1 MGSTQTQVV
10 KRYTDP
16 SPGKLDVEATETNI
30 FEELASNLEGPLSTL
45 LSCSDEAQAKYLGH
59 EAVSENL
66 ADQTTNMRHYYDH
79 RDVYDPIT
87 KGQYGLYENP
97 EILAAYLHDIN
108 LDYTNNEE
116 QIREQLSLIH
126 TDPAWSKEQC
136 DAHIMMSELRIVNQ
150 YNEYFNGYND
160 IVSTCINY
168 HTSIDTD
175 DDDIEHDNDIEASS
189 PMSRDTIL
197 ESRLNKKDT
206 YQNGNQK
213 TVCKNPLEIPEQ
225 HKGDTATEILYSQSA
240 SADETNKRYVSAI
253 EIPMGNCKSIDDK
266 SPIGTYID
274 TKNVDNTS
282 MQFTSSKEQ
291 DTLHVYTH
299 NDVLNNTDRYFEND
313 TTKHPVYERIH
324 YNMHNHDNLEIE
336 SAQLQKSDGKYYAHD
351 TTPTSPSRI
360 HFEADTF
367 EYSDYDAEQQPQRI
381 ERTNKIEATCL
392 GYTQAN
398 KLDNDKIRQRGYHVL
413 PAKHGKLTGMFEH
426 IPIPIMID
434 DGATIGIMPTS
445 FYYLHNEIQRLPT
458 IKPHHTRIHTGNGAI
473 EAHFLI
479 DLPLNIQGV
488 LIQLRLLVCDSQ
500 VPAAVLLSRS
510 AMVQLQITH
519 NYNTSE
525 IYIPYQ
531 SINVRLT
538 NKVLIPPNTKVR
550 CHGRLDRFEK
560 DGQPCHI
567 SGRAIFWAYISSRY
581 KPYIPLLVDIHQ
593 HTIVFTVYNRGRNTK
608 TLHVGDRV
616 GCIDVRSKDGSI
628 TRNLGY
634 YTLQNLTE
642 YAIFTHD
649 VRFSELPGS
658 YDHAAMA
665 SALEK
670 IDFANES
677 PADQKQNRLII
688 SDKPTKQSLN
698 EIRRLDS
705 LKTDKYP
712 WLDPNDPRRN
722 MTDLE
727 ILKLKVNLSESELDA
742 SKKELLYQELL
753 KYREAFSLRDE
764 IGSCPFFEVSLKLK
778 DDTPFFVRPYPI
790 REDMKPVVQKE
801 MDRLERLGI
810 IKKGLTGYS
819 SPVLLVKR
827 KNQPLPRVV
836 TDFRILNEKLV
847 KVNHAFPLVRDCVD
861 AIGAANA
868 DVYSVYDLRDAF
880 HTLFLEKDSQKYCG
894 VTPYYGADTYYYQRM
909 GMGMSCSP
917 GIWQQFINKI
927 QQELPHKERYKII
940 MDDILIF
947 SKWETHWQDIMDL
960 LKVLIKY
967 GLKISPHKCQLFRT
981 KLVYM
986 GLYFMI
992 KNGRPA
998 FTPMKGKCD
1007 AIVNMQSLKS
1017 VKECRQ
1023 FCGMVNFLSTFL
1035 PKLREL
1041 LIPIY
1046 ALTKKKAVFIWSS
1059 VCEQNFQK
1067 IKQLLIEPPV
1077 LMMPSAEGKFRLES
1091 DTSREACGGAL
1102 YQMQDGEWRLLGYH
1116 SKRLPDAVRNYGVCE
1131 LELTGLVC
1139 NIHGFEH
1146 LLKNNYFEV
1155 IIDHKAIE
1163 YLKKAKHEP
1172 TTRRIA
1178 TLLLRLQ
1185 DYTFDIKYLKGEK
1198 LKLSDA
1204 LSRLYIEEKGQIDE
1218 VIPLSFLM
1226 HTTTPGTHAQLMF
1239 PAQFLYAHKAVTR
1252 KAVKT
1257 KRQAKAAPDSSGQ
1270 LTPIPTESDKK
1281 IAQIPSNKGIKSIP
1295 QTKSKQVVTTNVKEI
1310 RRATHEQLNNEQKV
1324 ATNDTGINTDLVQ
1337 TIKVPSLEIIQA
1349 PKPLVN
1355 NDKPVTI
1362 YDKHIPKQE
1371 EIDKILQ
1378 NLRTKV
1384 LRNININ
1391 IDAQD
1396 LIREYDKSPRF
1407 KDVYS
1412 YILRTKLTANAIMH
1426 KKVVLD
1432 ASNFVIANGFLLK
1445 LEKFKNLNKFDYR
1458 VLLCIPETFENAIFH
1473 MYHNSLTAFHQGH
1486 WKTFLT
1492 MKEIFYIPNMLNKLR
1507 NFINACT
1514 DCQKYKAKPSGQNP
1528 VQYGYMPKDY
1538 IPMESLA
1545 CDIKY
1550 MPTVFGG
1557 YKFILMVTCEQTNF
1571 VIAVPMTDRTA
1582 THIAEAIITRV
1593 LSISGPPSY
1602 LSVDA
1607 DQALTGSVIKILLES
1622 IECEMQII
1630 SPYNHGS
1637 SKAER
1642 QIRTISEMIVKK
1654 LTEKG
1659 DRWPLYAAIA
1669 AYAMNTYASDALQG
1683 LTPFELVFIRKPRI
1697 LLGYK
1702 FKPLDEYPV
1711 TIRHYIQLL
1720 QDRANFLRSVQMDW
1734 KIKQANSRHL
1744 LNEMY
1749 KEVKRYQ
1756 IGDIVYAL
1764 APCQTALHTKTRK
1777 FRQDYVG
1784 PFIIS
1789 DVYDDTHYQLKV
1801 TDGKIDRVVPGI
1813 WHANRL
1819 KLASQMTPDGVI
1831 QSEEG
1836 LKQYLARI
1844 ENDQPMGHLESIPQV
1859 RDTLDKIV
1867 QKV

>member
-1 MGSTQTQVV
+1 M
-10 KRYTDP
+10 
-16 SPGKLDVEATETNI
+16 EN
-30 FEELASNLEGPLSTL
+30 PLSEL
-45 LSCSDEAQAKYLGH
+45 LECSEEAQEKYLAH
-59 EAVSENL
+59 EAVSENG
-66 ADQTTNMRHYYDH
+66 DEQVTNTQHYHDH

-87 KGQYGLYENP
+87 KGQYGLYEKP
-97 EILAAYLHDIN
+97 ELLAAYFHDLN
-108 LDYTNNEE
+108 LDYINNEE
-116 QIREQLSLIH
+116 QTREHLHLIH
-126 TDPAWSKEQC
+126 TDPAWSAEQC
-136 DAHIMMSELRIVNQ
+136 NMHIMNEELKVLDR
-150 YNEYFNGYND
+150 YND
-160 IVSTCINY
+160 YFVNYNDVVNTCINY
-168 HTSIDTD
+168 QSTFDKG
-175 DDDIEHDNDIEASS
+175 DNYANDE
-189 PMSRDTIL
+189 TIL
-197 ESRLNKKDT
+197 SAESSMDVNVNHDEKSNKDSKHHKKDK
-206 YQNGNQK
+206 K

-225 HKGDTATEILYSQSA
+225 QKGNDAVEVIYSQA
-240 SADETNKRYVSAI
+240 ATTKTANKHYDSAI
-253 EIPMGNCKSIDDK
+253 EMPMGKCENDK
-266 SPIGTYID
+266 IESPIGTCIT
-274 TKNVDNTS
+274 TKFAKKTCTEGSNL
-282 MQFTSSKEQ
+282 KEPAHI
-291 DTLHVYTH
+291 HVYTH
-299 NDVLNNTDRYFEND
+299 NYFIDDLDSKYNNVMTIQ
-313 TTKHPVYERIH
+313 PVYERIRF
-324 YNMHNHDNLEIE
+324 NMHNHDNIEIE
-336 SAQLQKSDGKYYAHD
+336 SAQIIKSDYKHYAHD
-351 TTPTSPSRI
+351 TTPTGPSRI

-367 EYSDYDAEQQPQRI
+367 EYSDYDEDQQLPH
-381 ERTNKIEATCL
+381 TGAANKIEATCL
-392 GYTQAN
+392 GYTQAS
-398 KLDNDKIRQRGYHVL
+398 KLENDIIRKRGYHII

-434 DGATIGIMPTS
+434 NGATIGIMPTS
-445 FYYLHNEIQRLPT
+445 FYYLHIEIQRLPT
-458 IKPHHTRIHTGNGAI
+458 VKPHHTRIHTGNGSI

-525 IYIPYQ
+525 LYIPYQ
-531 SINVRLT
+531 SIDVKLS
-538 NKVLIPPNTKVR
+538 NKVLIPPNTKAR
-550 CHGRLDRFEK
+550 CHGHLGYFEK

-567 SGRAIFWAYISSRY
+567 SGRAIFWAHIPGRY
-581 KPYIPLLVDIHQ
+581 KPYVPLLVDIHQ
-593 HTIVFTVYNRGRNTK
+593 HTIIFTVYNRGRNTK
-608 TLHVGDRV
+608 TLHAGDKV

-628 TRNLGY
+628 TRNLGHY
-634 YTLQNLTE
+634 MLQNLTE

-649 VRFSELPGS
+649 IRFSELPGS

-670 IDFANES
+670 VDFANES
-677 PADQKQNRLII
+677 LADQKQNRLII

-698 EIRRLDS
+698 EIKRLES

-712 WLDPNDPRRN
+712 WLDANDPRRN

-727 ILKLKVNLSESELDA
+727 ILKLKVNLSEYQLED
-742 SKKELLYQELL
+742 SKKELLYQELI
-753 KYREAFSLRDE
+753 KHREAFSLRDE

-790 REDMKPVVQKE
+790 REDMKPIVQKE

-868 DVYSVYDLRDAF
+868 DVYSVFDLRDAF
-880 HTLFLEKDSQKYCG
+880 HTLFLEKESQKYCG

-927 QQELPHKERYKII
+927 QQELPNKERYKII

-960 LKVLIKY
+960 LTVLIKY

-1007 AIVNMQSLKS
+1007 AIINMQSLKS

-1035 PKLREL
+1035 PRLREL

-1046 ALTKKKAVFIWSS
+1046 ALTKKKATFIWSPG
-1059 VCEQNFQK
+1059 CEQNFQQ
-1067 IKQLLIEPPV
+1067 IKKLLVEPPV

-1172 TTRRIA
+1172 TTRYIA

-1185 DYTFDIKYLKGEK
+1185 DYTFDIKYLKGDK

-1204 LSRLYIEEKGQIDE
+1204 LSRLYIEEKGKIDE

-1239 PAQFLYAHKAVTR
+1239 PAQSLYAHKAVTR

-1257 KRQAKAAPDSSGQ
+1257 KKAEKSIPDGSGQ
-1270 LTPIPTESDKK
+1270 LAPIPDGEDKK
-1281 IAQIPSNKGIKSIP
+1281 IAKIPPNKGVKSIP
-1295 QTKSKQVVTTNVKEI
+1295 QTKSKQVVNTKVKEI
-1310 RRATHEQLNNEQKV
+1310 RRATHEQFNNEQKV
-1324 ATNDTGINTDLVQ
+1324 ATNNTGINTDLVQ

-1349 PKPLVN
+1349 PKPLISS
-1355 NDKPVTI
+1355 DKAVTI

-1384 LRNININ
+1384 LCNININ

-1407 KDVYS
+1407 KDVYA
-1412 YILRTKLTANAIMH
+1412 YILRSKLTANAIVH

-1445 LEKFKNLNKFDYR
+1445 LEKFKHMNKFDYR
-1458 VLLCIPETFENAIFH
+1458 VLLCIPESFENALFH

-1507 NFINACT
+1507 NYINACT
-1514 DCQKYKAKPSGQNP
+1514 DCLKYKSKPSGQSP

-1550 MPTVFGG
+1550 MPPVFRG

-1593 LSISGPPSY
+1593 LSISGPPSF

-1607 DQALTGSVIKILLES
+1607 DQVLTGSVIKILLEP

-1654 LTEKG
+1654 LSEKG

-1683 LTPFELVFIRKPRI
+1683 LTPFELVFIR
-1697 LLGYK
+1697 
-1702 FKPLDEYPV
+1702 
-1711 TIRHYIQLL
+1711 HYIKLL

-1734 KIKQANSRHL
+1734 KIKQANSKHL

-1784 PFIIS
+1784 PFIIA
-1789 DVYDDTHYQLKV
+1789 DVYDNTHYQLKV

-1819 KLASQMTPDGVI
+1819 KLATEMTPDGVI

-1859 RDTLDKIV
+1859 RDTLNKIV